1 MTLLAVSL
9 TGAWFAVAFLFRGR
23 LAPVLLPDRPEGS
36 SSRLLF
42 SPGPVAPPTSAA
54 PPEPRTTGPPWTDL
68 MLPAALALWLGSLR
82 VVNIEAVDDWGLLHA
97 LPVLYFVALGL
108 LVASIAVA
116 LTRPAL
122 SVVRLLLHLVALVVV
137 LHGTVPLLFPE
148 PNYPWVYKHIGVTDY
163 INSHG
168 GLDPSVDIYHHWP
181 GFFAVAAWFTSMAGA
196 GSPLE
201 FAKWAPVYFNLLFCL
216 ELAFVYRWLPLGRRE
231 RWLGLFLFAAA
242 NWVGQDYFAPQA
254 LAFLLS
260 LGVFGMM
267 LAWLRAD
274 TNPAPV
280 RLVRRMARRVF
291 RATAPPVDEAAAEPR
306 PAGWLR
312 VVALGSLFCAF
323 AVVIVAHQLS
333 PFLILMG
340 VGILVAAGLIRPRWV
355 VAVLAV
361 LALGYFA
368 LHVSYL
374 RSDRHLAG
382 SPFDPREILSALNNP
397 FDNAS
402 AAGFDATDPMFGRW
416 LTALG
421 APVLILGLWALGS
434 LGALRRFRAGRSTL
448 LLAVLAASPAL
459 VAVAENYGG
468 EAIFRIYLFSLPW
481 TAALAACALAP
492 RLGATWGAAAAI
504 RIGLALCVVVTLFMS
519 AFYGS
524 VELYRVRPGAVAA
537 SQYYFDHAPPG
548 STLGLLAPNVPG
560 RIAANYDEYVTGT
573 APQPLSTMDELRHH
587 VLGPADLP
595 FLNTLYREHV
605 PWTTGG
611 LYLSL
616 SRDQETYVRV
626 LGLMPEGAVAGL
638 EAALAESPDW
648 QVFYRN
654 ADAVIYEFIGR

>member
-1 MTLLAVSL
+1 
-9 TGAWFAVAFLFRGR
+9 
-23 LAPVLLPDRPEGS
+23 
-36 SSRLLF
+36 
-42 SPGPVAPPTSAA
+42 
-54 PPEPRTTGPPWTDL
+54 
-68 MLPAALALWLGSLR
+68 
-82 VVNIEAVDDWGLLHA
+82 
-97 LPVLYFVALGL
+97 
-108 LVASIAVA
+108 
-116 LTRPAL
+116 
-122 SVVRLLLHLVALVVV
+122 
-137 LHGTVPLLFPE
+137 
-148 PNYPWVYKHIGVTDY
+148 
-163 INSHG
+163 
-168 GLDPSVDIYHHWP
+168 
-181 GFFAVAAWFTSMAGA
+181 
-196 GSPLE
+196 
-201 FAKWAPVYFNLLFCL
+201 
-216 ELAFVYRWLPLGRRE
+216 
-231 RWLGLFLFAAA
+231 
-242 NWVGQDYFAPQA
+242 
-254 LAFLLS
+254 
-260 LGVFGMM
+260 
-267 LAWLRAD
+267 
-274 TNPAPV
+274 
-280 RLVRRMARRVF
+280 
-291 RATAPPVDEAAAEPR
+291 RATAPPVHEDVGGGEAG

-402 AAGFDATDPMFGRW
+402 ATGFDATDPMFGRW

-492 RLGATWGAAAAI
+492 RLGATWGGAAAI

-560 RIAANYDEYVTGT
+560 RIAPNYDEYVTGT

-587 VLGPADLP
+587 VLGPTDLP
-595 FLNTLYREHV
+595 FLNTLYLEHL

-648 QVFYRN
+648 QIFYRN